1 MDAKVDLLEVIRTRR
16 SIGKMRPDTVPRE
29 VLEKLIDA
37 AVQAPNHRLTRP
49 WRFWVL
55 TGGAREE
62 LGEAMAEAARSGLD
76 TSAGDDVNAVL
87 DRERAKPLRAP
98 AIVVVGI
105 DQEPS
110 DPVLSMENVEAG
122 SAAIQNLLLAAHA
135 MGLAAI
141 WRTGASVYSTT
152 VKRHF
157 GLGDEDVLLG
167 FVYVGYPA
175 VIPPVVER
183 TAIGKV
189 EWWDG
194 RRSSSTGEFDAAAD
208 LGG

>member
-1 MDAKVDLLEVIRTRR
+1 
-16 SIGKMRPDTVPRE
+16 MRPDAVPRD

-55 TGGAREE
+55 TGEAREE

-76 TSAGDDVNAVL
+76 TSAGDDVGAVL

-122 SAAIQNLLLAAHA
+122 AAAIQNLLLAAHA

-141 WRTGASVYSTT
+141 WRTGASVYSTL

-175 VIPPVVER
+175 ITAPEVER
-183 TAIGKV
+183 TASGKV

-194 RRSSSTGEFDAAAD
+194 RRPS
-208 LGG
+208 